1 MAKFTLLYLLLHSHK
16 QANEI
21 IAQLNVQDF
30 LALVALYNSIDRCHW
45 HNNSGWLKGPVKNW
59 RCIYPSENGDSVISI
74 NLQGNNLNGSTAFF
88 MPDDSI
94 YHHEVSFND

>member
-1 MAKFTLLYLLLHSHK
+1 MISTDSNVYTWLNLPFFYLLLHSHK

-45 HNNSGWLKGPVKNW
+45 HNNSG
-59 RCIYPSENGDSVISI
+59 
-74 NLQGNNLNGSTAFF
+74 
-88 MPDDSI
+88 
-94 YHHEVSFND
+94 